1 MGESGSG
8 KSTLSQIIQQFY
20 QPEKGRII
28 VNNVLRFNEIS
39 MHTWRNIFGVVP
51 QDIHLFNGTVLDNI
65 CLSNSKEEIEE
76 VVRFCEKYGFNQ
88 FIEQFPQSYLT
99 LVGEEGINLSG
110 GQKQVIALARALYI
124 QPQLLLLDE
133 ATAAMDRV
141 TEKFVLELLSQLKKQ
156 ITVIFISHRLHILKN
171 ISDRIYVLE
180 NGQIK
185 AYGNH
190 EILLESNNIY
200 SNYWQDISLLSQ

>member
-1 MGESGSG
+1 VGESGSG